1 MSNSG
6 YIIKKVCKNYEVN
19 NEQHMV
25 LNNISLNIS
34 TEDITVI
41 LGESGRGKTTF
52 LRIIAG
58 LENVTSGEIS
68 YIKDNKE
75 FKPKVGMVFQ
85 ESRLMD
91 WLNVSENITFHN
103 VSNRSKKNNKNAIYR
118 LLSKLRFKKNNS
130 VSEIDVDKYLSM
142 MKLEK
147 FKNSYPGE
155 LSGGMAQRV
164 SIARALSFDPDMLLM
179 DEPFSALDYFTR
191 KDMQNEVIR
200 IHESTNKGVIFVTHD
215 IDEALKIA
223 DKIIVFTLEREFKE
237 FKINDTY
244 NRDLTSNY
252 YVSLKKEIL
261 HTLKSNIKD

>member
-41 LGESGRGKTTF
+41 LGESGCGKTTF

-155 LSGGMAQRV
+155 LSGGMVQRV

>member
-34 TEDITVI
+34 TEDMTVI
-41 LGESGRGKTTF
+41 LGESGCGKTTF